1 MAVSVAVNLLGAG
14 ILVLVFPFLLHSV
27 GTTSAL
33 SIFAGTNVLAFVMV
47 YLFVPEASS
56 LHETSVR
63 RKLTSNQ
70 TKGRTLEELSY
81 TFDLPTRWHVHYRAQ
96 YVRRHVQKCWFK
108 YISGKKIEDHEKPIP
123 FFQWARAVYDEDR
136 DGVEE
141 EGVVN

>member
-27 GTTSAL
+27 GATSAL

-47 YLFVPEASS
+47 YLFVPEVSS
-56 LHETSVR
+56 IHGMYMKREI
-63 RKLTSNQ
+63 TSNQ

-81 TFDLPTRWHVHYRAQ
+81 TFDLSTRWHVHYRAQ
-96 YVRRHVQKCWFK
+96 HVRKHVQKCWFK
-108 YISGKKIEDHEKPIP
+108 YISGKRIEDGEKPIP
-123 FFQWARAVYDEDR
+123 FFQWARVVYDQDR

-141 EGVVN
+141 EGVRD